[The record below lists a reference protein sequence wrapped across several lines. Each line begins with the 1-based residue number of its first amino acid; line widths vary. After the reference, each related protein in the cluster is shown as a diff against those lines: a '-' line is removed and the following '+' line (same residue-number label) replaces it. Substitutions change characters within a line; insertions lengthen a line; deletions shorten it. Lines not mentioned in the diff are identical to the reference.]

1 MISRRDLLHIGYGT
15 TVAAF
20 GISTTGCESAPESSV
35 APAETVSYISKE
47 EKALA
52 GASSQEAP
60 APPYSRRI
68 AAQTLQVA
76 SIQKVTRT
84 GGFAGFLKQQTVGTG
99 SLITMVLHHQR
110 LAQDDSHKHR

>member
-1 MISRRDLLHIGYGT
+1 MTAMISRRDLLHIGYGT

-52 GASSQEAP
+52 GASAVGLFYRDDWLGDPWRAPEATLL
-60 APPYSRRI
+60 I
-68 AAQTLQVA
+68 HAAGESGLVW
-76 SIQKVTRT
+76 
-84 GGFAGFLKQQTVGTG
+84 FAWVPR
-99 SLITMVLHHQR
+99 M
-110 LAQDDSHKHR
+110 A